1 MIGIEKI
8 INDALVNAFASDV
21 AVDATYT
28 PATGDPVE
36 CRVIFEER
44 GLYNPPGM
52 EAQVFQRATTIT
64 ARVDELGRIPV
75 AEETF
80 TIGST
85 TYTVQ
90 APPEYDGVLAKMVVK

>member
-1 MIGIEKI
+1 MIGIDKI

-21 AVDATYT
+21 AVDATYN

-64 ARVDELGRIPV
+64 ARVDELGQIPLTD
-75 AEETF
+75 ETF
-80 TIGST
+80 TIGLT

-90 APPEYDGVLAKMVVK
+90 APPEYDGILAKMVVK